1 MFTLNDSLK
10 VVFDS
15 YYRVKEQFHGYD
27 SDLRDLT
34 GIRRVFELAGI
45 PLNGIPTIT
54 ITGSKGKGSTSL
66 LCSAFLEEMGYRV
79 GLVTS
84 PHLVEFRER
93 IRINGAAIPESDFI
107 ARIMELETIVHSVDA
122 TLEHGYLSPTG
133 ILLAAALNQFRRQG
147 VDVLV
152 LEAGRGGRFDDV
164 SILQNQVSCLTP
176 IMEEHL
182 DKLGPTI
189 QNVAWHKTGI
199 IQPNTTVISAPQ
211 IPSVAAHIQ
220 QTVREQNARLWMVGD
235 QIGYAQNFT
244 KPFHQ
249 DVHILLAP
257 LATDL
262 HISLHNPAHYLGL
275 NAAVALAA
283 VFALL
288 NPTPAQA
295 AAIGSRTPSLHFA
308 GRCDKVCDAPLVFI
322 DGAINR
328 PSATAFLDS
337 VRPYLR
343 PPVVLITALPE
354 DKDFSGFLEVLMPV
368 ANATILTTTTNQNL
382 VFTNAVYEKARQ
394 LSADALSIPNV
405 HMALPQAVAMA
416 GTQGTILAVG
426 TQSFVRDALIFWQQ
440 NVQSIWS

>member
-15 YYRVKEQFHGYD
+15 YYRVKEQLHGYD

-164 SILQNQVSCLTP
+164 SILQNQVSC
-176 IMEEHL
+176 
-182 DKLGPTI
+182 
-189 QNVAWHKTGI
+189 
-199 IQPNTTVISAPQ
+199 
-211 IPSVAAHIQ
+211 
-220 QTVREQNARLWMVGD
+220 
-235 QIGYAQNFT
+235 
-244 KPFHQ
+244 
-249 DVHILLAP
+249 
-257 LATDL
+257 
-262 HISLHNPAHYLGL
+262 
-275 NAAVALAA
+275 
-283 VFALL
+283 
-288 NPTPAQA
+288 
-295 AAIGSRTPSLHFA
+295 
-308 GRCDKVCDAPLVFI
+308 
-322 DGAINR
+322 
-328 PSATAFLDS
+328 
-337 VRPYLR
+337 
-343 PPVVLITALPE
+343 
-354 DKDFSGFLEVLMPV
+354 
-368 ANATILTTTTNQNL
+368 
-382 VFTNAVYEKARQ
+382 
-394 LSADALSIPNV
+394 
-405 HMALPQAVAMA
+405 
-416 GTQGTILAVG
+416 
-426 TQSFVRDALIFWQQ
+426 
-440 NVQSIWS
+440 